1 MRVIILAGGVGTRLW
16 PLSRDR
22 YPKQFIK
29 FQGQKHSLFQET
41 FKRSLL
47 LTDVDDIY
55 IVTNKKYIFLVMAD
69 IEELGY
75 KYQNDHILAEPEA
88 KNTLPA
94 IYAGVN
100 EILKKGH
107 DSVIVFSSDHII
119 RKNEKFAKLIR
130 VSEDLTK
137 EYLITFGIKP
147 DRPHTGYGYI
157 SPGKGKDHGFL
168 VREFKEKPD
177 YKNALKYIQSGYFWN
192 SGIFM
197 FHTRIFLEEISAHAS
212 YIPKAFLNSETLEE
226 AFSKITVNISIDYG
240 ILEKSNRIMVI
251 PADIGWN
258 DLGCF
263 DSFYDVFRPDKDGN
277 VVPEDVLLLNSRHN
291 IIHVRKG
298 KLAVIVGVDD
308 VIMIDADDALL
319 VCKKGQ
325 SQKLKQ
331 IVDRLKERKDL
342 RTQYHMQDYRPWGDY
357 KVLDEKKNTFKIKRI
372 RVNPGKKLSY
382 QYHHHRSEHWIVLR
396 GMARVT
402 IDDKVQS
409 IPSGGNVF
417 IKARQKHRLENDGD
431 QILEIIEVQ
440 TGDYLEEDDIVRLN
454 DEYGRN

>member
-212 YIPKAFLNSETLEE
+212 YIHKAFLEN
-226 AFSKITVNISIDYG
+226 YG
-240 ILEKSNRIMVI
+240 
-251 PADIGWN
+251 
-258 DLGCF
+258 
-263 DSFYDVFRPDKDGN
+263 
-277 VVPEDVLLLNSRHN
+277 
-291 IIHVRKG
+291 
-298 KLAVIVGVDD
+298 
-308 VIMIDADDALL
+308 
-319 VCKKGQ
+319 
-325 SQKLKQ
+325 
-331 IVDRLKERKDL
+331 
-342 RTQYHMQDYRPWGDY
+342 
-357 KVLDEKKNTFKIKRI
+357 
-372 RVNPGKKLSY
+372 
-382 QYHHHRSEHWIVLR
+382 
-396 GMARVT
+396 
-402 IDDKVQS
+402 
-409 IPSGGNVF
+409 
-417 IKARQKHRLENDGD
+417 
-431 QILEIIEVQ
+431 
-440 TGDYLEEDDIVRLN
+440 
-454 DEYGRN
+454 